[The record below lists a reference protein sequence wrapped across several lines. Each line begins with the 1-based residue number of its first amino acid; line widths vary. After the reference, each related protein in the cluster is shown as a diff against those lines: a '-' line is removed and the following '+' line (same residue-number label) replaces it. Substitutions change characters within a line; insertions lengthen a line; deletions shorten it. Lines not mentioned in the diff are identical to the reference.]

1 VRLPTVSRD
10 VTSFASEGAI
20 RSYADAAATK
30 FTNVNQGYQIKR
42 DFHEALPQIGVRFNL
57 DARQQVFANVAK
69 NFRAPANFA
78 FTGANVRFVG
88 A

>member
-1 VRLPTVSRD
+1 DGSCYQGRDWKTISTSYQVYVNDQFSFMSDRGLLSLGVRLPTVSRD

-42 DFHEALPQIGVRFNL
+42 DFHEALPQ
-57 DARQQVFANVAK
+57 
-69 NFRAPANFA
+69 
-78 FTGANVRFVG
+78 
-88 A
+88 